1 MGSNNQ
7 YLKVGYQGDIGSFS
21 EEAMYEY
28 FTKIKE
34 NKKYNNFEDLFIALN
49 DNDIEYAVLPIE
61 NSSTGSIRQV
71 YDLLNQYDFY
81 IVGEECIKIEQHLI
95 GIKGTCIDE
104 IKEIYSHPQGFEQ
117 SSQFL
122 KKYNEI
128 RLIPYLNTAIS
139 AKYISSIN
147 DKKKA
152 AIASKRAANVYDL
165 EILRENI
172 NDISDN
178 YTRFIIIGKKIEY
191 CMESNKI
198 SILLSIKN
206 EAGSL
211 YDILRSFS
219 INDINMIKIE
229 SRPDKNTPWEYLFY
243 IDFEGNLQEESV
255 KSALKLINENSNHYK
270 LIGCYKS
277 KKL

>member
-28 FTKIKE
+28 FTRIKE

-49 DNDIEYAVLPIE
+49 ENEIEYAVLPIE

-95 GIKGTCIDE
+95 GIKGACIDE

-139 AKYISSIN
+139 AKYIS
-147 DKKKA
+147 
-152 AIASKRAANVYDL
+152 
-165 EILRENI
+165 
-172 NDISDN
+172 
-178 YTRFIIIGKKIEY
+178 
-191 CMESNKI
+191 
-198 SILLSIKN
+198 
-206 EAGSL
+206 
-211 YDILRSFS
+211 
-219 INDINMIKIE
+219 
-229 SRPDKNTPWEYLFY
+229 
-243 IDFEGNLQEESV
+243 
-255 KSALKLINENSNHYK
+255 
-270 LIGCYKS
+270 
-277 KKL
+277 